1 MVAVRNLLAS
11 MLEDAQVPE
20 ARDHLQR
27 MIDFAASAPQT
38 QADPHMDQTKS
49 RSDTIGDM

>member
-11 MLEDAQVPE
+11 MLEDAQGPE

-38 QADPHMDQTKS
+38 QADPHMSHNLNSVKGV
-49 RSDTIGDM
+49 I